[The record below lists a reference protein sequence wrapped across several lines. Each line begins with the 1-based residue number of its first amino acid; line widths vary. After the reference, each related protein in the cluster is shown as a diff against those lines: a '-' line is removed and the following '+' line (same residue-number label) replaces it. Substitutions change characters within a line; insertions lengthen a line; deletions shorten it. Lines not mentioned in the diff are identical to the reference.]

1 MLESALHALSV
12 HGHDAVLYGLVFASL
27 VTVAITLER
36 LLYQFGGA
44 TKTASLK
51 DLSTADVP
59 LQPELLIRLEEAEG
73 FEGRVVSAGLK
84 AGAIA
89 GSAGAEE
96 ALAAALLAEQEGLD
110 RGLNIIGSVGA
121 NAPFVGLL
129 GTVLGIVRAF
139 SDLAVG
145 SAEGSAAV
153 MAGISEALVA
163 TAIGLLVAIP
173 AVILYNWLSRRNES
187 LMRRLEQLSRV
198 VLLQLEADEAR
209 AKTPLHAARGA

>member
-1 MLESALHALSV
+1 MIA
-12 HGHDAVLYGLVFASL
+12 ASL
-27 VTVAITLER
+27 SIVAITIER
-36 LLYQFGGA
+36 ILYQVRGRSRLA
-44 TKTASLK
+44 VLT
-51 DLSTADVP
+51 D
-59 LQPELLIRLEEAEG
+59 LQPEHVPLDPEVLVLLEQADG
-73 FEGRVVSAGLK
+73 FEGRVVRAGLQ

-89 GSAGAEE
+89 GSSGAEE
-96 ALAAALLAEQEGLD
+96 ALAAALVTEQEGLD

-139 SDLAVG
+139 GDLALG

-173 AVILYNWLSRRNES
+173 AVVLYNWLSRRNES
-187 LMRRLEQLSRV
+187 LMRRLEVVSRV
-198 VLLQLEADEAR
+198 VLLQLESDEAHADVR
-209 AKTPLHAARGA
+209 VRAARGA

>member
-1 MLESALHALSV
+1 MLDAALHALSV
-12 HGHDAVLYGLVFASL
+12 HGHEAVLYALIGASGITL
-27 VTVAITLER
+27 AVAIER
-36 LLYQFGGA
+36 WLLQRTGRTSDVA
-44 TKTASLK
+44 LQ
-51 DLSTADVP
+51 DLQPADVP
-59 LQPELLIRLEEAEG
+59 LAPEVLLRLEAADG
-73 FEGRVVSAGLK
+73 FEGRVVSTGLK
-84 AGAIA
+84 AGSIA

-96 ALAAALLAEQEGLD
+96 ALAAALSAEQERLD
-110 RGLNIIGSVGA
+110 RGLAIIGSVGA

-139 SDLAVG
+139 ADLAVG

-173 AVILYNWLSRRNES
+173 AVMLYNWLSRRNEQ

-198 VLLQLEADEAR
+198 VLLQLEADEVRAR
-209 AKTPLHAARGA
+209 HTRVARGA

>member
-12 HGHDAVLYGLVFASL
+12 HGHDAVLYGLVLASL

-36 LLYQFGGA
+36 LFYQVSGT
-44 TKTASLK
+44 TKTAALR
-51 DLSTADVP
+51 DLTTAHVP
-59 LQPELLIRLEEAEG
+59 LEPERLLALEAADG
-73 FEGRVVSAGLK
+73 FEGRVVSAGLA

-89 GSAGAEE
+89 GSSGAEE
-96 ALAAALLAEQEGLD
+96 ALAAALLVEQEGLD
-110 RGLNIIGSVGA
+110 RGLNVIGSVGA

-139 SDLAVG
+139 GDLALG

-163 TAIGLLVAIP
+163 TAIGLIVAIP
-173 AVILYNWLSRRNES
+173 AVILYNWLSRRNETR
-187 LMRRLEQLSRV
+187 MRRLEELSRV
-198 VLLQLEADEAR
+198 VLLQLEADEVR
-209 AKTPLHAARGA
+209 AAAPHRIARGA

>member
-1 MLESALHALSV
+1 MLDSALHALSL
-12 HGHDAVLYGLVFASL
+12 HGHDAVLYGLIGASV
-27 VTVAITLER
+27 VTVAVALER
-36 LLYQFGGA
+36 WLHQRNGRTTEVALRD
-44 TKTASLK
+44 LK
-51 DLSTADVP
+51 PADVP
-59 LQPELLIRLEEAEG
+59 LAPEVLLRIEEADG
-73 FEGRVVSAGLK
+73 FEGRVASTGLK

-96 ALAAALLAEQEGLD
+96 ALAASLSEEQERLD
-110 RGLNIIGSVGA
+110 RGLSIIGSVGA

-139 SDLAVG
+139 GDLALG

-173 AVILYNWLSRRNES
+173 AVILYNWLSRRNET
-187 LMRRLEQLSRV
+187 LMRRLEQISRV
-198 VLLQLEADEAR
+198 VLLQLESDEAR
-209 AKTPLHAARGA
+209 SAQSLAARSA